1 MSKISIYYFF
11 NCLVVFSLQLFGAI
25 SYIFLNQKGY
35 SFFEINLYLSI
46 FWFISTVMEIP
57 SGIFVDVIG
66 TRKTL
71 ILSYCTRAIGLMA
84 FLFSYN
90 IEILIV
96 SGILTGVAEA
106 LSSGTLDTWITNEIK
121 CKNNSISVKNIF
133 SRIRTISP
141 IVGIIS
147 GFIGAQYFAKINIK
161 IPFFISM
168 LSFFIIA
175 ILAIFLID
183 EPRKLKRIRINEFRE
198 IYVDKIRQ
206 IFKVLANT
214 KEFWFY
220 ISLFIIPSILDVG
233 PSNQWQMIV
242 DNNKGNILTG
252 YFFVFIGITT
262 ILSNLFISKFIKHN
276 SNTKII
282 MYFFILIDS
291 IILSLISLNFLNY
304 YFFLGHVFIFGICS
318 TLIITYIHDKLIVLN
333 ELRASIISVY
343 YTIVSFVTSF
353 MLLINGKLSDI
364 YGIKISWL
372 IFNIFSVILLLILL
386 LNRKKEV

>member
-183 EPRKLKRIRINEFRE
+183 EPRKLK
-198 IYVDKIRQ
+198 
-206 IFKVLANT
+206 
-214 KEFWFY
+214 
-220 ISLFIIPSILDVG
+220 
-233 PSNQWQMIV
+233 
-242 DNNKGNILTG
+242 
-252 YFFVFIGITT
+252 
-262 ILSNLFISKFIKHN
+262 
-276 SNTKII
+276 
-282 MYFFILIDS
+282 
-291 IILSLISLNFLNY
+291 
-304 YFFLGHVFIFGICS
+304 
-318 TLIITYIHDKLIVLN
+318 
-333 ELRASIISVY
+333 
-343 YTIVSFVTSF
+343 
-353 MLLINGKLSDI
+353 
-364 YGIKISWL
+364 
-372 IFNIFSVILLLILL
+372 
-386 LNRKKEV
+386 